1 MKDEVLISKKKEL
14 EKKGEIDLLSLAK
27 TVWEGRGTI
36 IKTAIIFV
44 FLGLFVALFN
54 EKEYVA
60 SSIMVPQIENQSPKF
75 GGLSSLA
82 SLAGVNMDMNAG
94 ASAISP
100 VLYPKIISSVDFQLD
115 IMNAEYRFEGLD
127 EPISLTDYYLTIH
140 KKGLFG
146 ILKEYTIGLPRLIT
160 SAIRKRQAGDVIDPN
175 YDINKLTL
183 DQEEVRK
190 IIEKNLSLEVN
201 DSEGYLTLISR
212 FPEANLSAQ
221 VAKEA
226 TKLLQ
231 AYVTMF
237 KVEKATAQLEFV
249 RDRYKENKGEFEEAQ
264 SKLAA
269 FRDANRNISSEIV
282 RTHEERLQ
290 YDYQLAF
297 EVYSELAKQLEQS
310 LIKVEENTPVFSII
324 QDVVVPIKKSKP
336 RRTFI
341 LMISLILG
349 GVAGVIIVFGRP
361 FLRKFHEEW
370 RQ

>member
-1 MKDEVLISKKKEL
+1 
-14 EKKGEIDLLSLAK
+14 
-27 TVWEGRGTI
+27 
-36 IKTAIIFV
+36 
-44 FLGLFVALFN
+44 
-54 EKEYVA
+54 
-60 SSIMVPQIENQSPKF
+60 
-75 GGLSSLA
+75 
-82 SLAGVNMDMNAG
+82 
-94 ASAISP
+94 
-100 VLYPKIISSVDFQLD
+100 
-115 IMNAEYRFEGLD
+115 
-127 EPISLTDYYLTIH
+127 
-140 KKGLFG
+140 
-146 ILKEYTIGLPRLIT
+146 LIT

-201 DSEGYLTLISR
+201 DSEGYLTFISR